1 MVISKKSGLI
11 VLIMLLPLGWASAG
25 MAKNNGKSGNAKIR
39 LEADLEAP
47 ALIPVE
53 GDGEGDARY
62 DEQIH
67 KGVSKTKRFHAKVK
81 IPILNT
87 SSLGVIDEAAAQN
100 ADVQLVL
107 SHGLDALDPTPYATC
122 VLQLTEI
129 EQEIEDGV
137 PVSVAV
143 YKVDVRSELRGRTQ
157 REREIHGDC
166 DIDVATAEVQNGTP
180 VVTAGDTLDAVLL
193 TAPVAP
199 AVEPTVTPIVSG
211 TFATKF

>member
-1 MVISKKSGLI
+1 MISKKSGLI
-11 VLIMLLPLGWASAG
+11 ILIMLVPLGLASAG

-39 LEADLEAP
+39 LEADLESP

-62 DEQIH
+62 DEKTH
-67 KGVSKTKRFHAKVK
+67 KGVSKTKRFNAKVK

-87 SSLGVIDEAAAQN
+87 SPLGIIDEAAAEN

-107 SHGLDALDPTPYATC
+107 SRGVDALDPTPYATC

-129 EQEIEDGV
+129 EEELEDGV
-137 PVSVAV
+137 PVSLAV

-157 REREIHGDC
+157 RQRQIHGGC

-180 VVTAGDTLDAVLL
+180 IVTAGDTLNAVLL

-199 AVEPTVTPIVSG
+199 AVEPTATPIVSG

>member
-1 MVISKKSGLI
+1 MVISTKASLI
-11 VLIMLLPLGWASAG
+11 ALSMLVPFAFTSAG
-25 MAKNNGKSGNAKIR
+25 MAKNNGKSGNGKIR
-39 LEADLEAP
+39 VEADLEAP

-62 DEQIH
+62 EERIH
-67 KGVSKTKRFHAKVK
+67 KGVSKTKRFQAKVR
-81 IPILNT
+81 IPVSN
-87 SSLGVIDEAAAQN
+87 SSPLGIIDEAAAQN

-107 SHGLDALDPTPYATC
+107 SHGLDALEPTPYATC
-122 VLQLTEI
+122 ILQLTEI
-129 EQEIEDGV
+129 EQELEDGV

-143 YKVDVRSELRGRTQ
+143 YKVDVRSELRGRSQ
-157 REREIHGDC
+157 RQRQIHGGC
-166 DIDVATAEVQNGTP
+166 DIDVATAELQNGTP
-180 VVTAGDTLDAVLL
+180 VVADGDTLDAVLL